1 MYELVC
7 IVKIIRGVK
16 RAEPGR
22 AEPSEKYQYTA
33 AAAASL
39 RERSR
44 AQQAQTKHIT
54 SKLLLKFTLYLDEA
68 SDKKYTAARS

>member
-44 AQQAQTKHIT
+44 AQQAQTKT
-54 SKLLLKFTLYLDEA
+54 YYE
-68 SDKKYTAARS
+68 